1 MEDMETAHEECVI
14 EPIHASVNVSQ
25 LLTEPV
31 GSTRRYEFDELAD
44 PEDRGRV
51 QGKVDLIRSNR
62 SVLVHAALSA
72 ALKLECARCLK
83 PAKCPITFEIN
94 EEFFPTID
102 ATSGL
107 PVKVPE
113 PGGFTID
120 HNHILDL
127 GEAVRQYALLSVP
140 MKPLC
145 RPDCA
150 GLCPACGKDLNKG
163 RCNCPPETDPRW
175 AALQALKK
183 KLTRPKRRTA
193 VKKKTSERK

>member
-1 MEDMETAHEECVI
+1 METAREECTI

-31 GSTRRYEFDELAD
+31 GSTRRYEFDELAE

-51 QGKVDLIRSNR
+51 NGKVELTRSNR
-62 SVLVHAALSA
+62 SILVRAALNA
-72 ALKLECARCLK
+72 GLNLECARCLK
-83 PAKCPITFEIN
+83 PARCPISFEIN

-113 PGGFTID
+113 ASGFTID
-120 HNHILDL
+120 HDHILDL
-127 GEAVRQYALLSVP
+127 GEAVRQYALLSIP

-150 GLCPACGKDLNKG
+150 GLCPACGSDLNRG
-163 RCNCPPETDPRW
+163 RCDCPPETDPRW
-175 AALQALKK
+175 AALLALKK
-183 KLTRPKRRTA
+183 KVARPKRRTA
-193 VKKKTSERK
+193 VKKTSERK